1 MTTKTTKTV
10 KPPISFIDLEK
21 IDIRVGLIE
30 KVTDIEKSDKL
41 VNLLV
46 DFGDFKR
53 TF

>member
-1 MTTKTTKTV
+1 MLKI
-10 KPPISFIDLEK
+10 KPNIIFSDLER

-41 VNLLV
+41 VRLTV

-53 TF
+53 IS